1 LLGESETKRAH
12 IGTILVV
19 ILLSLSLITSSHPQK
34 ALASSLTTS
43 NGSQSGL
50 TTRTGSANST
60 DTTAASPSQNATAA
74 DLSEPAITVPQ
85 DKVVEASSAEG
96 VPVTYVIRVQ
106 DNVDGNATLEE
117 DGISVTQDNVRGN
130 ITISCNKASGS
141 TFLIGNTEVECGA
154 ADAAGNEGNASFTVT
169 VNTAAP
175 PLPTTAVN
183 ATAVN
188 STQVVEAV
196 IVSGLP
202 VVFIAIVFAIIVI
215 PLGLDIWLAYHRKP
229 TRSSTDKENGR
240 VVGMPGLYRS
250 LMTFGI
256 IVLVGTV
263 IFYLLALITLN
274 INNPTSPVLL
284 TLVDVLRSLGTI
296 LGTALATIIA
306 FYFGMRGAES
316 ATEKAAAALKPAG
329 EKVPPKVL
337 NTDPDDRAREVPVNS
352 VIKAAFSEPMSSPT
366 INANTFTVRKEGVP
380 TPIAGTISLS
390 PDGKTAIFDPEPD
403 LDPATKYTAE
413 INEGA
418 KDLAG
423 NPLVATHQWSFSTAP
438 APGPSDS
445 GEKEKRG
452 EGLAGKEET
461 PATTTAVTRSED
473 QDEDEDEY
481 EYEK

>member
-1 LLGESETKRAH
+1 LL
-12 IGTILVV
+12 
-19 ILLSLSLITSSHPQK
+19 LIASSHPQT
-34 ALASSLTTS
+34 ALASSLTAS

-85 DKVVEASSAEG
+85 DKVVEAISAEG

-141 TFLIGNTEVECGA
+141 TFLIGNTEVECRA
-154 ADAAGNEGNASFTVT
+154 ADAARNEGNASFTVT
-169 VNTAAP
+169 VNSPAPPPPITTAA
-175 PLPTTAVN
+175 N
-183 ATAVN
+183 ATTVN

-274 INNPTSPVLL
+274 INNPTSPALI

-316 ATEKAAAALKPAG
+316 ATEKAAAAVKPAG

-337 NTDPDDRAREVPVNS
+337 NTDPDDGATEVS
-352 VIKAAFSEPMSSPT
+352 VTSLISATFSEPMSGPT
-366 INANTFTVRKEGVP
+366 INKNTFTVRKEGVP
-380 TPIAGTISLS
+380 TSIEGDISFS
-390 PDGKTAIFDPEPD
+390 PDDKTAIFDPKPD

-423 NPLVATHQWSFSTAP
+423 NALVSAKRWSFTTEKVTTPPPPPTATTTEKAPTKPDKSTAP
-438 APGPSDS
+438 
-445 GEKEKRG
+445 
-452 EGLAGKEET
+452 
-461 PATTTAVTRSED
+461 
-473 QDEDEDEY
+473 
-481 EYEK
+481 